1 MVGTVEEQRE
11 EGGGGEG
18 GGRHVR
24 GQTDLLEPQDTGLP
38 KGYDFRLL
46 CDVCVE

>member
-24 GQTDLLEPQDTGLP
+24 GQRDLVGTTGHWAS
-38 KGYDFRLL
+38 KRLWPL
-46 CDVCVE
+46 ITL